1 MKPGLGRSYLR
12 IFACVGV
19 LRGCIRTCLWL
30 LSGCVRVRA
39 CVRVWLERC
48 VVKITQSFSMF
59 WQESLLE
66 LLLTLPKLTD
76 DEQLFL
82 LAGKIILYYAENE
95 QVGKKLN
102 SVWEGGWGR
111 SKVSEERR
119 DGKLPLNKVGDKSGS
134 KRLGYEA
141 SSNITARLPFHI
153 VVIFYICMP
162 SFSNELLA
170 ARFIN

>member
-1 MKPGLGRSYLR
+1 MYISSVSLSLPLRFYMWDGCYSGVAWVYSYLLMT
-12 IFACVGV
+12 VGWV
-19 LRGCIRTCLWL
+19 CTC
-30 LSGCVRVRA
+30 A
-39 CVRVWLERC
+39 CVRVWVERC
-48 VVKITQSFSMF
+48 LVKMTQYFSMF

-95 QVGKKLN
+95 QVGKRLK

-119 DGKLPLNKVGDKSGS
+119 DGKLPSNKLGDKSES
-134 KRLGYEA
+134 KRLGYA
-141 SSNITARLPFHI
+141 VSSNITARLPFLV
-153 VVIFYICMP
+153 VVIF
-162 SFSNELLA
+162 
-170 ARFIN
+170 